1 MVIKEGVRRKK
12 SGEVVVKRS
21 RSWVMIREEEFRG
34 SGSQRR
40 RSEGGGGGN
49 TPPPPSGFPLAGG
62 FRLGSSP
69 RELVRGRA
77 ERGTVWLWGSGQE
90 ALIHPRSRSAFFF
103 PLPKTKRG
111 GGGEQES
118 TG

>member
-1 MVIKEGVRRKK
+1 MA
-12 SGEVVVKRS
+12 VKGGGQ
-21 RSWVMIREEEFRG
+21 REEVGETHT
-34 SGSQRR
+34 
-40 RSEGGGGGN
+40 RS
-49 TPPPPSGFPLAGG
+49 PPSPSGFPLAGG

-103 PLPKTKRG
+103 FPYQKPSG
-111 GGGEQES
+111 GVVGNRSQ
-118 TG
+118 